1 MDESG
6 IIEEKEFVDVARLE
20 KTENVND
27 FDFRCMKGT
36 IGYFT
41 EEDKKKTI
49 DEFRKIAVLSE
60 KPQVLNQQ

>member
-20 KTENVND
+20 KKRKCLNISI
-27 FDFRCMKGT
+27 FRCMKGT

-60 KPQVLNQQ
+60 VLNHQ